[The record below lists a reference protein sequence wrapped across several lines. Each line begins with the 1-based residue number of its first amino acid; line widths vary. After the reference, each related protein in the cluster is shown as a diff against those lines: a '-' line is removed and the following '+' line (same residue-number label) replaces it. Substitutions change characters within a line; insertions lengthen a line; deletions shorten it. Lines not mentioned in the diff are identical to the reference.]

1 LLINAFFQVEFQL
14 PISELIINLK
24 VIIVFDNRFR
34 LAELTLIAK
43 LI

>member
-1 LLINAFFQVEFQL
+1 MHFQVQFQL
-14 PISELIINLK
+14 PISESTTDLK
-24 VIIVFDNRFR
+24 VKIVFNNIFR